1 MPQDASQ
8 VGVETLRQLH
18 GVLTA
23 VGSGNDPGASLT
35 ELARAVAD
43 ATGFG
48 TVSVRLAQGSEL
60 AVVAG
65 VGDGAVSF
73 VAPMRSATGQP
84 IGELAVD
91 GTPTEEQRQLLEIVA
106 AQLGLALA
114 HRQGALEQRDQETLR
129 LAFDNAP
136 VGMSLI
142 SLDPVRSGRIVK
154 GNEALAQM
162 FGYGPGELVGRHLSE
177 LLVSGT
183 EVPVL
188 AAAAAGTMETY
199 RSECRCIRQD
209 GTFFWALLQ
218 VAALPVPENGPALL
232 LAQLVDITAR
242 KENERELVHRAEH
255 DPLTGLVNRT
265 AVCTRLEE
273 VIATSRHDD
282 HPGAVLFCDLDQFKQ
297 VNDQHGH
304 LIGDEVLATVARRIA
319 ATVRRSDT
327 VGRYGGDEFLVVV
340 PEISFEQA
348 QDMADR
354 LVRAID
360 EPIIV
365 GGATCRIGAS
375 VGVVVLSDV
384 GSANQVL
391 AQADEAMYGAKRIAD
406 ERYLVRHLR
415 KTQ

>member
-1 MPQDASQ
+1 MPQDASHG
-8 VGVETLRQLH
+8 GVETLRQLH

-23 VGSGNDPGASLT
+23 IGSGDDPGESLT
-35 ELARAVAD
+35 ELARAVAH
-43 ATGFG
+43 ATGFR
-48 TVSVRLAQGSEL
+48 TVSVRLAQGAEL

-65 VGDGAVSF
+65 VGDGAVTF

-91 GTPTEEQRQLLEIVA
+91 GTPNDEQRQLLEIVA
-106 AQLGLALA
+106 AQLGLALG
-114 HRQGALEQRDQETLR
+114 HRQGARDQRTQETLR
-129 LAFDNAP
+129 LAFDHAP
-136 VGMSLI
+136 VGMSLV

-154 GNEALAQM
+154 GNAALAQM
-162 FGYGPGELVGRHLSE
+162 FGYEPEELVGRHISE

-183 EVPVL
+183 EVPIL
-188 AAAAAGTMETY
+188 AAAAAGTIETY
-199 RSECRCIRQD
+199 RSECRCIKQD

-218 VAALPVPENGPALL
+218 ATVLPVPENGPALL
-232 LAQLVDITAR
+232 LGQLVDITAR
-242 KENERELVHRAEH
+242 KENERELSYRAAH

-265 AVCTRLEE
+265 AVCARLEE
-273 VIATSRHDD
+273 VIASSRHDD
-282 HPGAVLFCDLDQFKQ
+282 HPGAVLFCDLDHFKQ

-340 PEISFEQA
+340 PEISFDQA

-365 GGATCRIGAS
+365 GGATCRVGAS
-375 VGVVVLSDV
+375 VGVVVLSDF

-391 AQADEAMYGAKRIAD
+391 AQADEAMYGAKRVAD

-415 KTQ
+415 KNQ